1 MIKFSYNEISL
12 FNKYN
17 SAILIISSLLIA
29 ISNELKEEDNSKFNS
44 SINNLFIS
52 LNLNDNI
59 NLIKDCKKDILK
71 LIDENEEEEVEEEI
85 EICLTRENSSKS
97 LYDNFL
103 LIDSDNEKN

>member
-59 NLIKDCKKDILK
+59 DLIKDCKKDILK
-71 LIDENEEEEVEEEI
+71 LIDENEEEEEEI
-85 EICLTRENSSKS
+85 EICLTRENSTKS
-97 LYDNFL
+97 IYDNFL
-103 LIDSDNEKN
+103 IIDSENENN